1 MQIAVKH
8 YRTVYTNGDFVIAI
22 YLQLQEKG
30 ERFVTCKGYGL
41 PQNQNCFYLFDGEE
55 VEDPRTGK
63 KVFKVSNYMMTEP
76 KTGQSLNMFFSGDDF
91 LGIGKDII
99 RRIVKE
105 FGSDTFRTIEED
117 PERILS
123 VSGMNAEKLRILVRG
138 YQNASSFKKLTKF
151 LSPMGIS
158 SRAIRLINDAR

>member
-41 PQNQNCFYLFDGEE
+41 PQNQNCFYLFEGEE

-99 RRIVKE
+99 RKIVKE
-105 FGSDTFRTIEED
+105 YGSDTFRTIEED

-123 VSGMNAEKLRILVRG
+123 VSGMNAEKLRILVR
-138 YQNASSFKKLTKF
+138 
-151 LSPMGIS
+151 
-158 SRAIRLINDAR
+158 